1 MKRSFLLT
9 TTIVLI
15 CFTCLSA
22 WAGGEKEAVAAKP
35 KTVTIWHHWPS
46 TGPQG
51 QAFEKMVPEY
61 NASQSGYNADALY
74 MAGAAAAGGMIQ
86 KIMTAVAAGD
96 PPDVATTNA
105 FHVPRLTGADAIYSL
120 EDLLPKDEF
129 ETLKKDTNIMGTFFD
144 IGGKR
149 RAWLVNQK
157 GAALCYNKTLFK
169 EAGLDPAK
177 GPDTWDQIVEFGK
190 KLTKDTSGD
199 GIPDQFGWMMHSEI
213 KQYTLIHWNYPLL
226 AYGGQ
231 LMNDA
236 RTDVTFQEQPGV
248 DALQLWVDMV
258 HKYKISTL
266 SPPGGQ
272 DGSEAF
278 LTGKM
283 AMDIIEID
291 ILARRNQMD
300 FEFGVSELPKKVRRG
315 FYTAGQSMVI
325 FKDAK
330 NPEGALDFLRWFT
343 SPEPSAKFAMLCA
356 HFPAR
361 KSGIDLPFYQKYMK
375 DDPDIIPFSKSLEY
389 SFPKPNVI
397 PFLGMQLEIAKQI
410 ERALYQRASPKEALD
425 EAAKVCREKLK
436 G

>member
-1 MKRSFLLT
+1 MNRSLAT
-9 TTIVLI
+9 PTAIAVLI
-15 CFTCLSA
+15 CLTCLSA
-22 WAGGEKEAVAAKP
+22 WTGGEKEAGATKP
-35 KTVTIWHHWPS
+35 ETVTIWHHWAS
-46 TGPQG
+46 TNPQG
-51 QAFEKMVPEY
+51 QAFEKIVPEY
-61 NASQSGYNADALY
+61 NASQSGYNADALF

-105 FHVPRLTGADAIYSL
+105 FHVPKLTGADAIYSL
-120 EDLLPKDEF
+120 EDLLPKDEVN
-129 ETLKKDTNIMGTFFD
+129 TLKKDTNIMGNFFD

-149 RAWLVNQK
+149 MAWLVNQK

-177 GPDTWDQIVEFGK
+177 GPDTWDQVIEFGK
-190 KLTKDTSGD
+190 KLTKDTNAD
-199 GIPDQFGWMMHSEI
+199 GMPDQFGWMMHSDI

-236 RTDVTFQEQPGV
+236 RTDVTFQEQPGI
-248 DALQLWVDMV
+248 DALQLWVDTL

-266 SPPGGQ
+266 SPPP
-272 DGSEAF
+272 EAF

-283 AMDIIEID
+283 AMDIIEIH
-291 ILARRNQMD
+291 ILAQRNKMD
-300 FEFGVSELPKKVRRG
+300 FEFGASELPKKKRRG

-325 FKDAK
+325 FKKAK
-330 NPEGALDFLRWFT
+330 NPEGAVDFLRWFT

-375 DDPDIIPFSKSLEY
+375 DNPGIIPFAKSLEY

-410 ERALYQRASPKEALD
+410 ERALYQRATPREALE
-425 EAAKVCREKLK
+425 EAAKVCRQKLK
-436 G
+436 K